1 MYIKTMAAS
10 VVTLAGLSAALQ
22 GTPTGVTAQTG
33 IAKPADSNVAVA
45 AKDDDRPKVLAESGT
60 LPADTKPADQQ
71 AQPVNVTVQPGDM
84 LVKIAEDHQT
94 TYTRLFDANPQVA
107 DPNVIKPGDVIR
119 IPAADEQLTPRAMP
133 QAAVAP
139 QPAAAPA
146 SQPVVRQ
153 SSQAGA
159 PAPSVAGGSTW
170 DRLAQCESGGNWA
183 INTGNGYYGGLQFN
197 QGTWA
202 SNGGTAYAPSAHLA
216 TREQQISI
224 AERVAAGRGFA
235 PWPACAAKLGLL

>member
-22 GTPTGVTAQTG
+22 GTPAGVPSQAS
-33 IAKPADSNVAVA
+33 IAKPVDSNVASA
-45 AKDDDRPKVLAESGT
+45 TKDDDRPKVLAESGT
-60 LPADTKPADQQ
+60 LPADAKTADQQ
-71 AQPVNVTVQPGDM
+71 SQPAPVNVTVQPGDM

-94 TYTRLFDANPQVA
+94 TYTRLFDANPQIA
-107 DPNVIKPGDVIR
+107 DPNVINPGDIIR
-119 IPAADEQLTPRAMP
+119 IPAADEQLASRPMP
-133 QAAVAP
+133 QAAPAP
-139 QPAAAPA
+139 QPVAAPA
-146 SQPVVRQ
+146 SKPIARQ
-153 SSQAGA
+153 TAA

>member
-22 GTPTGVTAQTG
+22 GTSAGVPAQTSVM
-33 IAKPADSNVAVA
+33 KPADSVVAAA

-60 LPADTKPADQQ
+60 LPADAKTADQQ
-71 AQPVNVTVQPGDM
+71 SQPAPVNITVQPGDM

-94 TYTRLFDANPQVA
+94 TYSRLFDANPQIA
-107 DPNVIKPGDVIR
+107 DPNVINPGDVIR
-119 IPAADEQLTPRAMP
+119 IPAADEQLASRPMP
-133 QAAVAP
+133 QAAPAP

-146 SQPVVRQ
+146 SKPIARPT
-153 SSQAGA
+153 AA